1 MSIIQPFNP
10 TGPSPE
16 PCWTPNQTF
25 GFGFNDLR
33 FPSKTELVFLHLSL
47 PTFTFILK
55 KKYDKLSDVKSQNS
69 IYNILFISKT
79 FCTTILVLLPW
90 ATCVLHSLPGSNT
103 GVVQDTSSNRVLRK
117 KGLAGTHPDGKHHQ
131 ACLHSFSTRKK
142 YTRYLFGV
150 DICAAARSW
159 SH

>member
-1 MSIIQPFNP
+1 MISDFPLKQSWSFFIYLFP
-10 TGPSPE
+10 PSPL
-16 PCWTPNQTF
+16 F
-25 GFGFNDLR
+25 F
-33 FPSKTELVFLHLSL
+33 
-47 PTFTFILK
+47 K